1 MNPLIIQWILRL
13 LPWILT
19 VATTFF
25 SAKQLQDAKDL
36 KEELTKPVR
45 DAREFFDGTIEQ
57 LVPKGTPG
65 ATPDTD
71 KVTFNAVAK
80 DAVNNPASL
89 WALAAIIVV
98 SPLLIRQ
105 IRGWGYDITDATKEV
120 YNEGKTQIRGA
131 GEQARYVY
139 ARGKEGYTKAASAP
153 SRRG

>member
-1 MNPLIIQWILRL
+1 MIPVGMAVQQKKELDELKSQ
-13 LPWILT
+13 LT
-19 VATTFF
+19 GPFDKANQFF
-25 SAKQLQDAKDL
+25 S
-36 KEELTKPVR
+36 
-45 DAREFFDGTIEQ
+45 GSIEQ